1 MISVSLSSHVSIH
14 RLVHGRTIAGLLK
27 KREKQDKKTVG
38 RKAYVPLTWTEVWGD
53 ESRRRNILRD
63 AAEKSE
69 VRELPCDV
77 LIDCV
82 IVHPSDMIATHDRM
96 HCMPA
101 NRHSACV
108 RHSKVSDELLSSLSD
123 KQLDM
128 MLLKDL
134 MHQPRDCL
142 SCV

>member
-38 RKAYVPLTWTEVWGD
+38 RKAYVPLTWKEVWGD

-77 LIDCV
+77 LIDCM
-82 IVHPSDMIATHDRM
+82 IVHPSDMIVSIADSRQTQCMCATFQDVRRAVIFTVRQATRPDASQGPDA
-96 HCMPA
+96 PA
-101 NRHSACV
+101 S
-108 RHSKVSDELLSSLSD
+108 
-123 KQLDM
+123 
-128 MLLKDL
+128 
-134 MHQPRDCL
+134 
-142 SCV
+142 

>member
-38 RKAYVPLTWTEVWGD
+38 RKAYVPLTWKEVWGD

-77 LIDCV
+77 LIDCM
-82 IVHPSDMIATHDRM
+82 IVHPSDMIVPIACQHTSTQCMCATFQDVRRAVIVAVRKATR
-96 HCMPA
+96 PDA
-101 NRHSACV
+101 SQGPDASA
-108 RHSKVSDELLSSLSD
+108 S
-123 KQLDM
+123 
-128 MLLKDL
+128 
-134 MHQPRDCL
+134 
-142 SCV
+142 

>member
-1 MISVSLSSHVSIH
+1 MMISVSLSSHVSIH

-38 RKAYVPLTWTEVWGD
+38 RRAYVPLTWKEVWGD

-77 LIDCV
+77 LIDCM
-82 IVHPSDMIATHDRM
+82 IVHPSDMIV
-96 HCMPA
+96 PI
-101 NRHSACV
+101 ACQQTDTV
-108 RHSKVSDELLSSLSD
+108 HVSDI
-123 KQLDM
+123 
-128 MLLKDL
+128 
-134 MHQPRDCL
+134 PRCPT
-142 SCV
+142 SCYLHCPTSNST